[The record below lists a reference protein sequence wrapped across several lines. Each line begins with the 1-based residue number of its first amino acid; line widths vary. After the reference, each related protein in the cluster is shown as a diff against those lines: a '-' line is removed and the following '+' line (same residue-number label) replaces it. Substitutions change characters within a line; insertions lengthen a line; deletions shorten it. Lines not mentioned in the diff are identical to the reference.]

1 MLMHDYGGGRGELDL
16 RWHKQISLFTK
27 WNSFQISPVVLLKLI
42 MFFISGFSLIYIYF
56 VNLNSQDNIFFF
68 N

>member
-27 WNSFQISPVVLLKLI
+27 WNSFQISPVVLLKLT
-42 MFFISGFSLIYIYF
+42 MFFISGFSLIYIN
-56 VNLNSQDNIFFF
+56 VKNT
-68 N
+68 